1 MIESKKGGVT
11 PYLEVMKS
19 NGKYVL
25 NSQNANYS
33 FGGVHTLFDKLF
45 KKIDIQKYDFK
56 NVLILGMGAGSII
69 SLLKEKYM
77 MNCSITAIEKD
88 EVVIELAKKYFN
100 IDRYNSLTIIKA
112 DAFEYARTTEHT
124 YDLIISDLFVEWD
137 VPEIFASN
145 EYLVNLKRISNDRA
159 CVIYNKM
166 TELSIH
172 KKELIKLSKDFE
184 SVFHGFELHTLS
196 SNDSENSMLYHNTLP
211 ISINQSEVVEAVNM
225 NQETEWSN
233 LNQIYTYGTDKS

>member
-1 MIESKKGGVT
+1 MVETKKGGVT

-19 NGKYVL
+19 NGKFVL

-45 KKIDIQKYDFK
+45 KKIDIKKYDFK

-69 SLLKEKYM
+69 SLLKEKYNI
-77 MNCSITAIEKD
+77 NCSITAIEKD
-88 EVVIELAKKYFN
+88 EVVIELAKKYFD
-100 IDRYNSLTIIKA
+100 IERYNSLTIIKA
-112 DAFEYARTTEHT
+112 DAFEYAGTTKHT

-145 EYLVNLKRISNDRA
+145 EYLENLKRISNDRA

-166 TELSIH
+166 TELPIH
-172 KKELIKLSKDFE
+172 KKELIKLLQDFE
-184 SVFHGFELHTLS
+184 RVFSGSELHTLS

-211 ISINQSEVVEAVNM
+211 VSITQSQVIEEVNVD
-225 NQETEWSN
+225 QEIN
-233 LNQIYTYGTDKS
+233 V

>member
-1 MIESKKGGVT
+1 MVEAKEGGVT

-33 FGGVHTLFDKLF
+33 FGGVHTLFYKLF
-45 KKIDIQKYDFK
+45 KRVNIKQYDFK

-69 SLLKEKYM
+69 SLLKEKYKI
-77 MNCSITAIEKD
+77 NCSITAIEKD
-88 EVVIELAKKYFN
+88 DVVIELAKKYFD
-100 IDRYNSLTIIKA
+100 IERYNSLTIIKA
-112 DAFEYARTTEHT
+112 DAFEYVKTTKHT

-145 EYLVNLKRISNDRA
+145 EYLANLKRISNDRA

-166 TELSIH
+166 TELPIH
-172 KKELIKLSKDFE
+172 KKELITLLKDFE
-184 SVFHGFELHTLS
+184 SVFPGFELHTLS
-196 SNDSENSMLYHNTLP
+196 SNDSENSMLYYNTLP
-211 ISINQSEVVEAVNM
+211 ISIKQANVAEIVNIEKE
-225 NQETEWSN
+225 NN
-233 LNQIYTYGTDKS
+233 I